1 MRRLLKPVTS
11 FAVTLFLVSAATWAA
26 ISSRHSPAPA
36 PTPACSVEQVAL
48 PSAGGAMLDGV
59 LYRPVVKPRSI
70 AILLVHGFGSNFY
83 SAYFPLFARTAAEQ
97 GYVSLALN
105 MRDHDTGPKVSDFVD
120 NEADIS
126 TGLAYLRRM
135 GHSKLVLLGQSMG
148 TNRVLYYQ
156 AATGDSTIGATVLV
170 SGPGN
175 LFEWNVWQLGRKY
188 AQATVD
194 EALTLQ
200 SAGHEQQLML
210 VDLGPLGKA
219 LYTARY
225 LLSLRGPNAR
235 SDPYQ
240 NIRKVIDRI
249 LIIQGTA
256 DRLIEPGVA
265 ERLQRA
271 ATSSSKADLIYI
283 EGADHSFKNHEAV
296 LAQRVLAWLK
306 EVAP

>member
-1 MRRLLKPVTS
+1 MLKPVPRV
-11 FAVTLFLVSAATWAA
+11 AGLVLLSVATWTVL
-26 ISSRHSPAPA
+26 SSGQSQAPAPA
-36 PTPACSVEQVAL
+36 SPCSVEQVAL
-48 PSAGGAMLDGV
+48 RTADGV
-59 LYRPVVKPRSI
+59 ALNGVVYHPAATPRLS

-97 GYVSLALN
+97 GYATLALN
-105 MRDHDTGPKVSDFVD
+105 MRDHDTGPKAYDFVD
-120 NEADIS
+120 NEADIAA
-126 TGLAYLRRM
+126 GLAYLRKL

-156 AATGDSTIGATVLV
+156 AAASDPDFAATVLV
-170 SGPGN
+170 AGPGN
-175 LFEWNVWQLGRKY
+175 LFEWNVWQFGRKN

-200 SAGHEQQLML
+200 SAGHEQQFML
-210 VDLGPLGKA
+210 IELGPLGKA

-240 NIRKVIDRI
+240 NIRKVINRI

-256 DRLIEPGVA
+256 DKLIEPGVA

-283 EGADHSFKNHEAV
+283 EGAEHSFKNHEAV
-296 LAQRVLAWLK
+296 LAQRVLGWLR